1 MAYKYTLDDVK
12 KKLSD
17 SGLTFSDADMKLAET
32 NPDAG
37 MSIANYMLD
46 YRNATTDDQR
56 AWAHSKAEN
65 TRSTYGNYSGG
76 EDGSKFY
83 LDTPTP
89 ASYNNE
95 SFENPY
101 ADQQQS
107 ALDAILNRQG
117 FSYDPT
123 TDTAYQAARKQY
135 IREGKRATEDTLGQY
150 AAMTG
155 GMPSTAAVNAAAQAG
170 QYYNTQLS
178 DQLANYRDSAYQRYI
193 DDVGLNYD
201 NLSALTS
208 LIEAERNQYDTDRNF
223 EYNQLTDDLAYRTD
237 REATD
242 YERQQYATEY
252 GDALSLDLYAQL
264 MEKADAG
271 DAESLKRA
279 NAILNAL
286 LAKNN
291 PAV

>member
-1 MAYKYTLDDVK
+1 MAYKYTFDDVK

-17 SGLTFSDADMKLAET
+17 SGLTFSDADMKLAQT

-101 ADQQQS
+101 ADQQQATLES
-107 ALDAILNRQG
+107 ILNRES

-123 TDTAYQAARKQY
+123 TDAAYQAARKQY

-155 GMPSTAAVNAAAQAG
+155 GLPSTAAVNAAAQAG

-193 DDVGLNYD
+193 DDAGLQYD
-201 NLSALTS
+201 NLSALVS
-208 LIEAERNQYDTDRNF
+208 LSEAERNQYDTDRNF
-223 EYNQLTDDLAYRTD
+223 EYNQLTDDLAYRSD

-264 MEKADAG
+264 MEKG
-271 DAESLKRA
+271 DSESLKRA

-286 LAKNN
+286 ISKNN
-291 PAV
+291 PTV